1 MNFKKI
7 LQRNELYVFIAIII
21 MALLVQYRSGLFF
34 ANNTLVD
41 ITRSL
46 VIPGMLSVLA
56 TIVIVS
62 GGIDLSFPYI
72 GAISLFVV
80 SSLMGDSEIGLWAM
94 LLLGAIIGLVLGAIN
109 GVLIGYFR
117 FNSLIV
123 TLGTGSIFAGI
134 LFGALKGQEIPI
146 PPAMYRLGR
155 AKLFT
160 VTDSSTGLSSN
171 MPVTILFFIGLV
183 ILVWFILNK
192 TLFGRGIYAVGGD
205 EAAAK
210 AAGFNIFGTHMFVYC
225 FVGAMVG
232 IIGVLRGSMILDCH
246 PHTFSGME
254 LTAIAAVV
262 LGGAVLFGGKGTIA
276 GTILGI
282 LLLTIIA
289 NSLILVGIPVYWQ
302 RVFIGFVIIVS
313 TGASGYQLLR
323 NQKKLSI
330 RKTNIKEQNIEK

>member
-109 GVLIGYFR
+109 
-117 FNSLIV
+117 
-123 TLGTGSIFAGI
+123 
-134 LFGALKGQEIPI
+134 
-146 PPAMYRLGR
+146 
-155 AKLFT
+155 
-160 VTDSSTGLSSN
+160 
-171 MPVTILFFIGLV
+171 
-183 ILVWFILNK
+183 
-192 TLFGRGIYAVGGD
+192 
-205 EAAAK
+205 
-210 AAGFNIFGTHMFVYC
+210 
-225 FVGAMVG
+225 
-232 IIGVLRGSMILDCH
+232 
-246 PHTFSGME
+246 
-254 LTAIAAVV
+254 
-262 LGGAVLFGGKGTIA
+262 
-276 GTILGI
+276 
-282 LLLTIIA
+282 
-289 NSLILVGIPVYWQ
+289 
-302 RVFIGFVIIVS
+302 
-313 TGASGYQLLR
+313 
-323 NQKKLSI
+323 
-330 RKTNIKEQNIEK
+330 